1 MIFHP
6 SYKRPFVSAEEV
18 IAILESMPGQERE
31 KFFAILASKAFS
43 VQENFGHAEVFGNL
57 DDAQFSATE
66 AAQYLEVSIA
76 TFRRYVHDGRIKA
89 CVEVGSSH
97 LYALA
102 DLREMKQ
109 ALHLVK

>member
-6 SYKRPFVSAEEV
+6 SYKRPSVSAEEA
-18 IAILESMPGQERE
+18 IAILESMPVQERE
-31 KFFAILASKAFS
+31 KFFAILASKAFPAAEDFS
-43 VQENFGHAEVFGNL
+43 HTEVFGHL

-89 CVEVGSSH
+89 CTEIGSSH

-109 ALHLVK
+109 ALQLLK